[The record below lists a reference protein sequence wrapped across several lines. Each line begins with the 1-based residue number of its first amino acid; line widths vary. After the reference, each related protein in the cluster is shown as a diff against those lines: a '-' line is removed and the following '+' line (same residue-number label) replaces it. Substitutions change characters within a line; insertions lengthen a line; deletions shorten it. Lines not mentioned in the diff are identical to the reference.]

1 MSKQT
6 AFPKTQRDVIT
17 LTIDEDGDL
26 LFLQTDS
33 ADIFMEL
40 GKTVTKRASH
50 VEPATFWARVAF
62 HILRTLVRDD
72 SSVAAWT
79 RTWNVLWRVN
89 TKPTAGYILPG
100 LFKDRR
106 EAIDVEVAFL
116 NEWFVEGDSAIQKYK
131 RQAAE
136 RSAVPRS

>member
-1 MSKQT
+1 MNP
-6 AFPKTQRDVIT
+6 FPKTQRDVIT

-50 VEPATFWARVAF
+50 VEPAAFWARVAF

-79 RTWNVLWRVN
+79 RTWDCAWRIN
-89 TKPTAGYILPG
+89 TKPVGGPILTW
-100 LFKDRR
+100 KDVAPSACAAWMDDQIFTTHYRQ
-106 EAIDVEVAFL
+106 EAIDAEIIFL
-116 NEWFVEGDSAIQKYK
+116 NKFF
-131 RQAAE
+131 AE
-136 RSAVPRS
+136 RTI